1 MTLDIKDRLI
11 EIVREAARL
20 MEEAS
25 FEITS
30 KEGYANIV
38 TSTDVA
44 VQEYLCTNLKELLPG
59 SGFLC
64 EEDDINELTTLQGVQ
79 ECRSAGVQTLP
90 SEATNALETQ
100 NLKTSKPEQYTWII
114 DPIDGTAN
122 FARGIDQCA
131 ICMGLGVQEAKE
143 FSSGVQEYRSVGVQ
157 TSPSCSSNSLTETNN
172 SSTTSNSD
180 FPSFGGVRGDFPATI
195 ILGIVYIP
203 RTNELFYAERG
214 KGAFRNGKQIHVSD
228 RPFANGI
235 LCTALPVYHKEYA
248 PLCSKIILEAFTQC
262 NDIRRFGA
270 CAPELCYLAMGRCE
284 MYFEYLLSPW
294 DFAAASLILTEAGGV
309 IADLNGNAP
318 TYLHP
323 SGIVAANNKENLDRM
338 LGIVKS

>member
-44 VQEYLCTNLKELLPG
+44 VQEYLCKHLKELLPG

-79 ECRSAGVQTLP
+79 EYRSTGVQTLP
-90 SEATNALETQ
+90 TETTNALEPQ

-131 ICMGLGVQEAKE
+131 ICVGLGVQEAKE

-157 TSPSCSSNSLTETNN
+157 TSPSCSCNSLTETNN

-180 FPSFGGVRGDFPATI
+180 SPSFGGVRGGFPATI